1 MAQASYMMS
10 IYPRIAVVPNSKSNG
25 EDMGFAT
32 LDMSI
37 NEDGDLEEYFNDMCD
52 KMDIEKAFESVE
64 KQINAKLPDEVKEVL
79 NHLDTDKSGKVDFNE
94 FMVLIKDVLKAML
107 E

>member
-1 MAQASYMMS
+1 MTEA
-10 IYPRIAVVPNSKSNG
+10 IKAVLN
-25 EDMGFAT
+25 D
-32 LDMSI
+32 
-37 NEDGDLEEYFNDMCD
+37 EE
-52 KMDIEKAFESVE
+52 KLKQVAKVAFESVDTD
-64 KQINAKLPDEVKEVL
+64 KSGQIDQNELSKVMEQISGDLEIDPPSADEVKEVL